1 MPPLLVLRDRTLV
14 HHCLFLKTVAH
25 RISYCL
31 VKDIG
36 VPVLFQAL
44 FADKHRLSQI
54 FPQTVFFWPWTGGVA
69 DLYSGAEMGKPTV
82 WLVYYTATLHYN
94 CSFKSSL
101 PYITTLL

>member
-54 FPQTVFFWPWTGGVA
+54 FPQTVFFRPCV
-69 DLYSGAEMGKPTV
+69 SFEEGAIIKEDSAVNG
-82 WLVYYTATLHYN
+82 HD
-94 CSFKSSL
+94 
-101 PYITTLL
+101 I